1 MYWCVDELGT
11 NFVISEKADD
21 EVEGTGVMMKL
32 REVFMIIPSRGQS
45 VVYMFSEFDFSG
57 NFIYFFKQWI

>member
-32 REVFMIIPSRGQS
+32 REVFMIIPSRG
-45 VVYMFSEFDFSG
+45 
-57 NFIYFFKQWI
+57 